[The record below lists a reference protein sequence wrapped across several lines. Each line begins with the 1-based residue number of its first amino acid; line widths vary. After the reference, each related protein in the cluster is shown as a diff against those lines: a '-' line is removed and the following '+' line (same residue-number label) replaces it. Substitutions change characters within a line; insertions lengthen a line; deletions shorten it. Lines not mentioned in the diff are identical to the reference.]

1 MTFAVTYRNKS
12 AVRETI
18 YIEATD
24 RADCF
29 RILREKKINAIS
41 VSVCDKVPSGK
52 SKNISK
58 GTAKLLIAGVVFA
71 AIVIVSIFLFDSIDG
86 MQNNKGY
93 KIGRAH
99 V

>member
-18 YIEATD
+18 YIEASD

-41 VSVCDKVPSGK
+41 VSVRDKVPSGK
-52 SKNISK
+52 SKNISNFRISLC
-58 GTAKLLIAGVVFA
+58 GDCNSVNFLI
-71 AIVIVSIFLFDSIDG
+71 
-86 MQNNKGY
+86 
-93 KIGRAH
+93 
-99 V
+99 